1 MLAIDPQARSSM
13 WEDLE
18 RRRPTEIDYLQGAIV
33 AMAAK
38 VGVPVPMNAR
48 IAELVARGRGCGRR
62 LAAAHARSRSPA
74 RRMNA

>member
-1 MLAIDPQARSSM
+1 MLAIDPEARSSM

-38 VGVPVPMNAR
+38 LGVPVPINAR
-48 IAELVARGRGCGRR
+48 IAELVRAAEAAGGGSPRLTPEAGRR
-62 LAAAHARSRSPA
+62 PDA
-74 RRMNA
+74 